1 MYDSVRT
8 YQDAMLIHCETSPES
23 RAGRNDKHPLRK
35 GIDTQAEE
43 TVPRITEQR
52 EGLTEVLY
60 SIELH

>member
-1 MYDSVRT
+1 
-8 YQDAMLIHCETSPES
+8 MLIHCETSPES